1 MRIAIDTQGKE
12 IVNAQK
18 EKPRHGGAF
27 LHFNY
32 WRREPE
38 SNRPKR
44 LCRPLH
50 NRFAIA
56 PQADRNLAADSLIC
70 LVDKLQVH
78 QTKREALLPL
88 MYGAGDE
95 ARTRDLNLGKVALYQ
110 LSYSRIALLRNAL
123 HSYFAKLNSPN
134 LQRAA
139 SKIWSGRRGSNS
151 RPQPWQGCALPTE
164 LLPRIDCLLLR
175 TTLYCT
181 RCLKPR
187 ASEKR
192 DYGETTETCQ
202 PL

>member
-1 MRIAIDTQGKE
+1 MTHRNRHARQRDCE
-12 IVNAQK
+12 RAK

-78 QTKREALLPL
+78 QQKGSVASL

-110 LSYSRIALLRNAL
+110 LSYSRIVLLRNAL
-123 HSYFAKLNSPN
+123 HSYFCK
-134 LQRAA
+134 
-139 SKIWSGRRGSNS
+139 
-151 RPQPWQGCALPTE
+151 T
-164 LLPRIDCLLLR
+164 
-175 TTLYCT
+175 
-181 RCLKPR
+181 
-187 ASEKR
+187 
-192 DYGETTETCQ
+192 
-202 PL
+202 